1 MQVLKKKKLA
11 GIWVNQE
18 LIYDPGTVVDA
29 PCPRLT
35 DQKAPEEPE
44 CEGTECEGTEPKA
57 Q

>member
-18 LIYDPGTVVDA
+18 LIYDPGTVVYA

-35 DQKAPEEPE
+35 DQKVPEEPE
-44 CEGTECEGTEPKA
+44 CEGTEPKA